1 MISALEKL
9 LIYYHFIIVD
19 TQVMNH
25 ATRLKKS
32 PQTFRRLTGIGPDEF
47 TNLLSKLAPLYEAW
61 NAERLSKKT
70 RQRKVVAG
78 GKFHLDMEDR
88 LLMLLIYY
96 RCYITHA
103 FLGFLFQ
110 IDDSNVGRNINPLMP
125 LLAGIFRIPEK
136 RIKVN
141 REEVEVLFF
150 DGTEQRIQRPQSNQK
165 QSYSGKKKAHT
176 RKVQVVVSKRKD
188 PSGITKT
195 KIEAVSKSFPGKVHD
210 KRIYDESR
218 MYNPPGIRRRADSGY
233 QGAATMEV
241 PHKKLPKKELT
252 SEQKEETRLHSSDRI
267 CVEHGIGKMKIW
279 RILSD
284 RFRNQ
289 PSIHG
294 LIFKN
299 IAGLSNLM
307 FA

>member
-1 MISALEKL
+1 
-9 LIYYHFIIVD
+9 
-19 TQVMNH
+19 MNH
-25 ATRLKKS
+25 TTRLKKS
-32 PQTFRRLTGIGPDEF
+32 PQIFRRLTGIGPDEF
-47 TNLLSKLAPLYEAW
+47 NDLLAKLTPRYEAW

-70 RQRKVVAG
+70 RQRKVGGG
-78 GKFHLDMEDR
+78 GKFHLDLEER

-103 FLGFLFQ
+103 FLGLLFK

-136 RIKVN
+136 RIEAN
-141 REEVEVLFF
+141 SQEVEVLFI
-150 DGTEQRIQRPQSNQK
+150 DATEQRIQRPQSNQK

-176 RKVQVVVSKRKD
+176 RKVQVVVSKQTDR
-188 PSGITKT
+188 SGITRT
-195 KIEAVSKSFPGKVHD
+195 KIEAVSKSFPGRVHD
-210 KRIYDESR
+210 KKIYDESR
-218 MYNPPGIRRRADSGY
+218 MWNAPGIHRRADSGY
-233 QGAATMEV
+233 QGTAMQV
-241 PHKKLPKKELT
+241 PHRKPRKKSLT
-252 SEQKEETRLHSSDRI
+252 PEQKEQNRLHGSDRI

-279 RILSD
+279 RILSE
-284 RFRNQ
+284 RFRN
-289 PSIHG
+289 PLSSHG

>member
-1 MISALEKL
+1 MRHESC
-9 LIYYHFIIVD
+9 
-19 TQVMNH
+19 NW
-25 ATRLKKS
+25 LKKS
-32 PQTFRRLTGIGPDEF
+32 PQIFRRLTGIGPDEF
-47 TNLLSKLAPLYEAW
+47 ASLLAKLTPIYEEC
-61 NAERLSKKT
+61 NDERLSKKT
-70 RQRKVVAG
+70 RHRKVGAG
-78 GKFHLDMEDR
+78 GKFHLDLEGR

-125 LLAGIFRIPEK
+125 LLARIFKIPEK
-136 RIKVN
+136 RIEVN
-141 REEVEVLFF
+141 REEIEVLFF
-150 DGTEQRIQRPQSNQK
+150 DATEQRVQRPQSNPK

-188 PSGITKT
+188 STATTKT
-195 KIEAVSKSFPGKVHD
+195 KIEAVSKSFPGNVHD
-210 KRIYDESR
+210 KKVYDESR
-218 MYNPPGIRRRADSGY
+218 MRTPQEVRKRADSRY
-233 QGAATMEV
+233 QGAVAMEV
-241 PHKKLPKKELT
+241 PHKKPGKKELT
-252 SEQKEETRLHSSDRI
+252 SEQKEENRLHSSDRI

-279 RILSD
+279 RIVSD
-284 RFRNQ
+284 QFRN
-289 PSIHG
+289 PSSIHG

>member
-1 MISALEKL
+1 MRHESC
-9 LIYYHFIIVD
+9 
-19 TQVMNH
+19 NS
-25 ATRLKKS
+25 LKKS
-32 PQTFRRLTGIGPDEF
+32 PQIFRRLTGIGPDEF
-47 TNLLSKLAPLYEAW
+47 ASLLAKLTPIYEEW
-61 NAERLSKKT
+61 NDERLSKKT
-70 RQRKVVAG
+70 RHRKVGAG
-78 GKFHLDMEDR
+78 GKFHLDLEGR

-125 LLAGIFRIPEK
+125 LLARIFKIPEK
-136 RIKVN
+136 RIEVN
-141 REEVEVLFF
+141 REEIEVLFF
-150 DGTEQRIQRPQSNQK
+150 DATQQRVQRPQSNPK

-188 PSGITKT
+188 STATTKT
-195 KIEAVSKSFPGKVHD
+195 KIEAVSKSFPGNVHD
-210 KRIYDESR
+210 KKVYDESR
-218 MYNPPGIRRRADSGY
+218 MRTPQEVRKRADSGY
-233 QGAATMEV
+233 QGAVAMEV
-241 PHKKLPKKELT
+241 PHKKPRKKELT
-252 SEQKEETRLHSSDRI
+252 SEQKEENRLHSSDRI

-279 RILSD
+279 RIVSD
-284 RFRNQ
+284 QFRN
-289 PSIHG
+289 PSSIHG

>member
-1 MISALEKL
+1 MRHESC
-9 LIYYHFIIVD
+9 
-19 TQVMNH
+19 NW
-25 ATRLKKS
+25 LKKS
-32 PQTFRRLTGIGPDEF
+32 PQIFRRLTGIGPDEF
-47 TNLLSKLAPLYEAW
+47 ASLLAKLTPIYEEW
-61 NAERLSKKT
+61 NDERLSKKT
-70 RQRKVVAG
+70 RHRKVGAG
-78 GKFHLDMEDR
+78 GKFHLDLEGR

-125 LLAGIFRIPEK
+125 LLARIFKIPEK
-136 RIKVN
+136 RIEVN
-141 REEVEVLFF
+141 REEIEVLFF
-150 DGTEQRIQRPQSNQK
+150 DATEQRVQRPQSNPK

-188 PSGITKT
+188 STATTKT
-195 KIEAVSKSFPGKVHD
+195 KIEAVSKSFPGNVHD
-210 KRIYDESR
+210 KKVYDESR
-218 MYNPPGIRRRADSGY
+218 MRTPQEVRKRADSGY
-233 QGAATMEV
+233 QGAVAMEV
-241 PHKKLPKKELT
+241 PHKKPGKKELT
-252 SEQKEETRLHSSDRI
+252 SEQKEENRLHSSDRI

-279 RILSD
+279 RIVSD
-284 RFRNQ
+284 QFRN
-289 PSIHG
+289 PSSIHG